1 MRKLNLD
8 VLWAGEVLKNPS
20 NMNVCINTKK
30 NVESSFDAGNKN
42 FFDKLLF
49 NAIIYDS

>member
-1 MRKLNLD
+1 MS
-8 VLWAGEVLKNPS
+8 VA
-20 NMNVCINTKK
+20 TKRN
-30 NVESSFDAGNKN
+30 NVESSFDVGNKN

>member
-1 MRKLNLD
+1 MSEATQRK
-8 VLWAGEVLKNPS
+8 
-20 NMNVCINTKK
+20 KK
-30 NVESSFDAGNKN
+30 VKSSFDVSNKN